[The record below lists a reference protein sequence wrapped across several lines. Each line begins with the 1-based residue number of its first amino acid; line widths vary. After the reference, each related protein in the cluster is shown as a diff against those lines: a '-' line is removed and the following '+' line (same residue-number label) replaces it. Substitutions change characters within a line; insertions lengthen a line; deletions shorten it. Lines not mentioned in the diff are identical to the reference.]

1 MLSAKLKDVMSKTM
15 VRLLSTDKARAELA
29 SQQAQNSQRIAQ
41 LTNVISPYA
50 DNSPSL
56 ASTKACERDD
66 IIFISSRFRSG
77 STVLWNMFRQDPK
90 HTAYYEPF
98 NERKWFAQNERGEN
112 VDSTHLGVKDYWAE
126 FNNMEDL
133 DDLYELNW
141 INRQLHMDEAS
152 WNPKMKEFICQ
163 LVERAPGR
171 PILQFNRIDF
181 RLPWLR
187 HHFPNAKFLHLFRN
201 PRDQWLSFLPDK
213 KLMNKD
219 TVVTTFRDEF
229 YLNSWC
235 EDLTQYFPF
244 LNIESTPHPYQRFY
258 YLWKLSFLY
267 GQKFSDLSISFE
279 DLVQNKKAITEKII
293 KTFSLSTNAKLMYQV
308 VETPQINRW
317 LSYADEQWFKPL
329 EDECEYNLSLF
340 LSTLSTNSNTT
351 DTAKQDNQ

>member
-1 MLSAKLKDVMSKTM
+1 MLSAKLKNVMAKTV
-15 VRLLSTDKARAELA
+15 VRLLSTEKARAELA
-29 SQQAQNSQRIAQ
+29 NQQAQKSQRIAQ
-41 LTNVISPYA
+41 LANVTSPYTEPP
-50 DNSPSL
+50 PSL
-56 ASTKACERDD
+56 ASTKTCERDD

-98 NERKWFAQNERGEN
+98 NERKWFVQNERGEN

-126 FNNMEDL
+126 FNHMEDL

-163 LVERAPGR
+163 LVERAKGR

-201 PRDQWLSFLPDK
+201 PRDQWLSFLTDK
-213 KLMNKD
+213 ELMNKD
-219 TVVTTFRDEF
+219 AVISTYQDAF
-229 YLNSWC
+229 YLDVWC
-235 EDLTQYFPF
+235 QDMSQHFPF
-244 LNIESTPHPYQRFY
+244 LSKENTPHPYQRFY
-258 YLWKLSFLY
+258 YLWKLSYLY
-267 GQKFSDLSISFE
+267 GNKYTDLSFSFE
-279 DLVQNKKAITEKII
+279 DLVLSKEKTTERLIN
-293 KTFSLSTNAKLMYQV
+293 TFNLETNAKSMYQV

-317 LSYADEQWFKPL
+317 LSYANERWFKPL

-340 LSTLSTNSNTT
+340 LNASTNKSNTKGSV
-351 DTAKQDNQ
+351 KQDNQ